1 MNMKRNLF
9 KIIFSL
15 LSICM
20 LVAFPSQA
28 ISFTELQNDSQTYIP
43 FLGET
48 RNVYLQTNSISIVRY
63 EPPFYILG
71 ATIVICDFEQDLIG
85 VVPIRF
91 SYDYRR
97 SNEEILKA
105 LPESIR
111 NKKAD
116 REHAFETIKE
126 IDEIVRK
133 QKLKNS
139 GVSYSYYSGAT
150 FYDLDGNFFGERTD
164 VDQSFHSCKYDSRYY
179 WVAVRTFD
187 EIYNTL
193 F

>member
-28 ISFTELQNDSQTYIP
+28 ISFTELQNDSQTYMP

-71 ATIVICDFEQDLIG
+71 ATIVICDFENDLIL
-85 VVPIRF
+85 VTPIRF

-97 SNEEILKA
+97 SNEEIIKA
-105 LPESIR
+105 LPESIHH
-111 NKKAD
+111 KKVD
-116 REHAFETIKE
+116 REHALEAIKE
-126 IDEIVRK
+126 IGDIIQE

-139 GVSYSYYSGAT
+139 GVSFSHYSGGT
-150 FYDLDGNFFGERTD
+150 LYDLDGNFLEESTEG
-164 VDQSFHSCKYDSRYY
+164 DQSFRSCKYNSRYY
-179 WVAVRTFD
+179 WVAVTTFHK
-187 EIYNTL
+187 IYNTR